1 MTAKTTKKTTTKK
14 TTTQQKTQNND
25 NTKEIEAKIA
35 QLETLIKTITES
47 RETVQP
53 TVQYY
58 NTPVE
63 RDIMFVSLCFGQLNL
78 CTGRN
83 GDGDIYTFNS
93 FGEEQMI
100 PLTDAKS
107 IIKNNKKFIT
117 QGKVYIDDGDLIA
130 SERLTKAYD
139 HILNA
144 EGLLN
149 LFNESISQ
157 FKKIFK
163 NISTAQK
170 ECFKDMLIQKLLNNE
185 DVDRNLVAI
194 VDEELKTNIMETIK
208 NGEGILE

>member
-1 MTAKTTKKTTTKK
+1 MTTKTTKTVTKK
-14 TTTQQKTQNND
+14 VATKD
-25 NTKEIEAKIA
+25 NTKKLEEKIA
-35 QLETLIKTITES
+35 QLEALIKNITAEK
-47 RETVQP
+47 TNDQP
-53 TVQYY
+53 TTQYY
-58 NTPVE
+58 STPAE

-100 PLTDAKS
+100 PLTDAKA

-117 QGKVYIDDGDLIA
+117 EGKVYIDDGDLIA

-149 LFNESISQ
+149 LFNQNATQ
-157 FKKIFK
+157 FKKTFK
-163 NISTAQK
+163 NISKAQK
-170 ECFKDMLIQKLLNNE
+170 ECFRDMLAQRIIEKK

-194 VDEELKTNIMETIK
+194 VDEELNVDLMSAVK

>member
-1 MTAKTTKKTTTKK
+1 MTTKTTKTTTKK
-14 TTTQQKTQNND
+14 VATKD
-25 NTKEIEAKIA
+25 NTKELENKIA
-35 QLETLIKTITES
+35 QLEALIKNITTEK
-47 RETVQP
+47 TNVQP
-53 TVQYY
+53 VTQYY
-58 NTPVE
+58 SAPAE

-100 PLTDAKS
+100 PLTDAKA

-117 QGKVYIDDGDLIA
+117 EGKVYIDDGDLIA

-144 EGLLN
+144 KGLLN
-149 LFNESISQ
+149 LFDQNATQ
-157 FKKIFK
+157 FKKTFK
-163 NISTAQK
+163 NISKAQK
-170 ECFKDMLIQKLLNNE
+170 ECFRDMLAQRIIEKK

-194 VDEELKTNIMETIK
+194 VDEELNIDLMSAVK